1 MAADKGGDAGAQ
13 SVGPDEE
20 TKRKFREALDRK
32 TSHGGRDVSDTSEHA
47 KLHGTHGPEATGAQQ
62 MFRRKSG

>member
-1 MAADKGGDAGAQ
+1 MGAGKGKPE

-32 TSHGGRDVSDTSEHA
+32 RSHAGKDVSDQSEQS
-47 KLHGTHGPEATGAQQ
+47 KVHGTHGPEATGAQQ

>member
-1 MAADKGGDAGAQ
+1 MTAARDTADSA
-13 SVGPDEE
+13 GPDEE

-32 TSHGGRDVSDTSEHA
+32 RSHAGKDVSDTAEHSKVA
-47 KLHGTHGPEATGAQQ
+47 GTHRPEATGAQQ

>member
-1 MAADKGGDAGAQ
+1 MNAAKDDSG

-32 TSHGGRDVSDTSEHA
+32 KGHAGKDVSDNAEHS
-47 KLHGTHGPEATGAQQ
+47 KVTGTHGPEATGSQQ